1 MSLSGLPSLAA
12 WELGNTGIKLLFC
25 GLWYR
30 ETQATVSFLCSWG
43 LLPAHLC
50 LSTFESSPL
59 VIPCALTSFLEL
71 MVIHS
76 QEEQRKY
83 VYTIFSRLESLGDY
97 FHCNCVNK
105 KIRIFMILN
114 LPFQTCG
121 SLFVQLIIPSSLSHV
136 EEGG

>member
-12 WELGNTGIKLLFC
+12 WELGNTGIKLLSC

-30 ETQATVSFLCSWG
+30 ETQATMSFLWSWG
-43 LLPAHLC
+43 PLPTHLC

-59 VIPCALTSFLEL
+59 VIPCALASFLEL

-76 QEEQRKY
+76 QEQRKY
-83 VYTIFSRLESLGDY
+83 VYTVFSRLESLGDY

-105 KIRIFMILN
+105 RIRIFMILN
-114 LPFQTCG
+114 LPFQTHS
-121 SLFVQLIIPSSLSHV
+121 SLFVQ
-136 EEGG
+136 

>member
-30 ETQATVSFLCSWG
+30 KTQATMSFLWSWG
-43 LLPAHLC
+43 PLPAHLC
-50 LSTFESSPL
+50 LSAFESSPL
-59 VIPCALTSFLEL
+59 VIACALASFLEL

-76 QEEQRKY
+76 QEQRKY

-105 KIRIFMILN
+105 RIRIFMMLN
-114 LPFQTCG
+114 LPFQTHS
-121 SLFVQLIIPSSLSHV
+121 SLFVQ
-136 EEGG
+136 

>member
-43 LLPAHLC
+43 LLPTHLC

-105 KIRIFMILN
+105 RIRIFMILN
-114 LPFQTCG
+114 LPFQTRG